1 MLSLRVMR
9 GVSELVCASDTGSS
23 EVFEEGGLITRM
35 GDTYINII
43 VDDRNREQQNLVV
56 RSQLLLRA
64 TQTALLHWKPEPKAI
79 CQI

>member
-1 MLSLRVMR
+1 MR

-43 VDDRNREQQNLVV
+43 VDDRNREQQK
-56 RSQLLLRA
+56 
-64 TQTALLHWKPEPKAI
+64 HWSKHW
-79 CQI
+79 CDLNYS